1 MARTDLPTEPFTLFG
16 EWFAEAQARE
26 VCDANAMSL
35 ATATPDAKP
44 SVRIVLL
51 KDWDERGFVFYT
63 NYESRKGQE
72 MLANPQVS
80 LNFHWKSLRR
90 QVRIEGRVIQVE
102 SSEADAYF
110 ASRPRDAQLG
120 AWASEQSRPLR
131 DRDTFQ
137 RRLAA
142 FAARFDGRP
151 VTRPPHW
158 SGFRVV
164 PQVVEFWL
172 DREFRLH
179 DRLVFQREGE
189 QWTTILLYP

>member
-1 MARTDLPTEPFTLFG
+1 MARTELPNEPFTLFG
-16 EWFAEAQARE
+16 EWFAEAQASE

-44 SVRIVLL
+44 SVRVVLL
-51 KDWDERGFVFYT
+51 KGWDERGFVFYT

-72 MLANPQVS
+72 MLTNPQVA

-90 QVRIEGRVIQVE
+90 QVRIEGRVVQVE
-102 SSEADAYF
+102 QSEADAYF
-110 ASRPRDAQLG
+110 ATRPRDAQLG

-142 FAARFDGRP
+142 FAARFEGRP

-164 PQVVEFWL
+164 PQVIEFWL

-179 DRLVFQREGE
+179 DRLVFQREGDR
-189 QWTTILLYP
+189 WMTTLLYP

>member
-1 MARTDLPTEPFTLFG
+1 MARTELPTEPFTLFG
-16 EWFAEAQARE
+16 EWFAEAQASE
-26 VCDANAMSL
+26 LCDANAMSL

-51 KDWDERGFVFYT
+51 KGWDERGFVFYT

-90 QVRIEGRVIQVE
+90 QVRIEGRAAQVE

-164 PQVVEFWL
+164 PQVIEFWL

-179 DRLVFQREGE
+179 DRLVFQREGDR
-189 QWTTILLYP
+189 WTTLLLYP